1 VAEHAV
7 GLMLCLNRNLHR
19 AYNRVR
25 DGDFRLTGLLGFE
38 MHGKTAGIVG
48 TGLIGASCCRILL
61 GMGLRVLAYDT
72 RPSDE
77 LRKAGVE
84 YVALDR
90 LLAESHVIS
99 LHVPLVPA
107 TRHLVDAKAIEAMRP
122 GVMLINTSRGGLVD
136 TAAVID
142 GLKSGKIGS
151 LGLDVYEEEE
161 ALFFEDHTDAAIED
175 DTFARLLTFPNV
187 LITGHQAFF
196 TVEALDKIASTT
208 IVNLSALE
216 AGGEDDN
223 EVRAE

>member
-61 GMGLRVLAYDT
+61 GMGLRVLACDT

-136 TAAVID
+136 TAAVIG

-216 AGGEDDN
+216 AGGEVDN